1 MAVVEC
7 LRSSGEVV
15 VVGDHLPDG
24 SLVAADVVL
33 VGRIGAVAPLVRVV
47 TEVDH
52 LLEKSASKHRRCYI
66 GKL

>member
-1 MAVVEC
+1 MNTSHVFVTSCLAVVEC

-33 VGRIGAVAPLVRVV
+33 VGRIGTVAPLVRVV

-52 LLEKSASKHRRCYI
+52 LWI
-66 GKL
+66 D